1 MNPAVEAWIVIEKLA
16 ALCATPGISEDV
28 QKEAN
33 STIQKLLADVIKPP
47 APGPLSSVDEVPSTT
62 NYYDGSLNLNVA

>member
-33 STIQKLLADVIKPP
+33 STIRKLLADVIKP
-47 APGPLSSVDEVPSTT
+47 GLSK
-62 NYYDGSLNLNVA
+62 LVATGAGLIV

>member
-1 MNPAVEAWIVIEKLA
+1 MAKPCSGRFGFVNSRIGVRAWSSLEWLIGSSVSSHLEH
-16 ALCATPGISEDV
+16 
-28 QKEAN
+28 
-33 STIQKLLADVIKPP
+33 LADVIKPP